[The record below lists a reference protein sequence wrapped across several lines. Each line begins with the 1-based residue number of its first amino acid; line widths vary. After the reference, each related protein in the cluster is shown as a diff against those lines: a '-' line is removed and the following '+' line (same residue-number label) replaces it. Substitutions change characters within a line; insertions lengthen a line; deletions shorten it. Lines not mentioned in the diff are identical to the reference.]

1 MLKKQNFIKG
11 SIILMVSA
19 AAAKLLGAVFKIP
32 LTNILGGIGMSYFSC
47 AYSLFMPVY
56 ALTVTGLSSAVA
68 RMTAGSAALGMYAN
82 CRRIRR
88 TALAIFSAA
97 GLAGSLLVF
106 LLAEPFSRYTLGSSD
121 ASAAVAM
128 IAPAV
133 FFGCITAVER
143 GYYEGMS
150 NMYPTALSQL
160 AEGAVKAAAG
170 LALCSFVTA
179 HPQTVLRFF
188 PRVEDVRGAAAAA
201 GIFGVTLSTA
211 GAALFLGA
219 VRLFVRIPDSGEDCL
234 MSIGSISRELV
245 STALPVGLSALVT
258 NLASITD
265 MWTVM
270 GCISRYGGT
279 IAPAGVSAEELPHF
293 IYGSYAGIALTVFNI
308 VPSVTNMLGKG
319 ALTCMTAACK
329 QGDRCTLEEG
339 SIQAL
344 LTAAV
349 ISVPAAVGTA
359 VLAPEML
366 GVLFPRQSDEAAV
379 CTSAL
384 RFLMA
389 GMVCLCLSYPL
400 FGMLQAVGKPSAPLR
415 IMLAG
420 TGAKAVGNLLLI
432 PVMGVNG
439 AALSTTLCY
448 IFMLALSLRSYIRAS
463 GVHIGAAPFM
473 KVAYCGAMCGGTALL
488 ARSAAYSR
496 GAAPVIVLAVSAAA
510 GGGVYLILL
519 RTVLGRRKSRS
530 T

>member
-19 AAAKLLGAVFKIP
+19 AAAKLLGAVFRIP

-88 TALAIFSAA
+88 TALIMFSAV

-106 LLAEPFSRYTLGSSD
+106 LLAEPFSRYTLGSTD

-170 LALCSFVTA
+170 LALCSFVTE
-179 HPQTVLRFF
+179 HPRKVMELF
-188 PRVEDVRGAAAAA
+188 PFVTDIRAAAAAA
-201 GIFGVTLSTA
+201 GILGVTLSTA
-211 GAALFLGA
+211 GAALFFGA
-219 VRLFVRIPDSGEDCL
+219 VRLSARIPDSGEDFL
-234 MSIGSISRELV
+234 MSGRSIARELV

-258 NLASITD
+258 NLASLTD

-270 GCISRYGGT
+270 VCISRYGGA
-279 IAPAGVSAEELPHF
+279 IAPAGVSAAELPRF
-293 IYGSYAGIALTVFNI
+293 IYGSYAGIALTVFNL

-319 ALTCMTAACK
+319 ALTCMTAACR

-339 SIQAL
+339 SVQAL

-359 VLAPEML
+359 VLAPEIL
-366 GVLFPRQSDEAAV
+366 GVLFPRQSDEVAV
-379 CTSAL
+379 CISAL

-400 FGMLQAVGKPSAPLR
+400 FGMLQAVGKTSAPLR

-420 TGAKAVGNLLLI
+420 TAAKAAGNLLLI
-432 PVMGVNG
+432 PVMGVDG

-448 IFMLALSLRSYIRAS
+448 IFMLVLALRRYTAAS
-463 GVHIGAAPFM
+463 GVHITAAPFLR
-473 KVAYCGAMCGGTALL
+473 VAYCGAMFGGTALL
-488 ARSAAYSR
+488 VRSAAYSY
-496 GAAPVIVLAVSAAA
+496 GVSPAVVLAVSAAA
-510 GGGVYLILL
+510 GGGAYMLLL

-530 T
+530 I